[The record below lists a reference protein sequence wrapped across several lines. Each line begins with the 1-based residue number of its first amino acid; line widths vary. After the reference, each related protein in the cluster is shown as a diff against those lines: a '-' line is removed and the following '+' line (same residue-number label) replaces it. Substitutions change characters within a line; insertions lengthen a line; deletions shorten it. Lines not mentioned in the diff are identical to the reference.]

1 MARYTVSVTATI
13 EASSLLEGRCDAERI
28 VELLTNEFF
37 SVAYNVELREP
48 DLGNTLYEENSP
60 GHGRQPVTFH

>member
-13 EASSLLEGRCDAERI
+13 EASSLLEGRCDAERL
-28 VELLTNEFF
+28 VELLNEEFF

-48 DLGNTLYEENSP
+48 DLGNTLYEANSP
-60 GHGRQPVTFH
+60 GHNRQTVVFH

>member
-13 EASSLLEGRCDAERI
+13 EASSLLEGRCDAERM

-48 DLGNTLYEENSP
+48 DLGNTLFEETSA
-60 GHGRQPVTFH
+60 GHGREHVTFH

>member
-13 EASSLLEGRCDAERI
+13 ESSSLLEGRCDAERM

-48 DLGNTLYEENSP
+48 DLGNTLFEETSS
-60 GHGRQPVTFH
+60 GHGREHVTFH